1 MPIRLVVAGLVA
13 GAVMLFASP
22 ASAIVK
28 PTIRVTA
35 KTESTI
41 SVAWTAS
48 SGAARYD
55 ATIWEN
61 SPTVV
66 SLPGTQTSHTFTG
79 LRPNG
84 QYYVSVTAVDS
95 RGRKATSNLLVVVT
109 LPDRVAPSTPANVR
123 VTDVTPSKV
132 SLAWDA
138 STDNAGIAEYLLSV
152 SPFKGRTIFTGPTS
166 LDLIA
171 LPPDTTFTLA
181 VRARDFGW
189 NFSPF
194 SVPVTATTE
203 ASTDVTPPT
212 VPTNLRVGNVDWCG
226 EVKATWTQSTD
237 DQDPQAAIR
246 YQFRINDQPDPFGDE
261 IGVGRHITYGLV
273 EGANTYV
280 VRAIDSAGNASAFSV
295 PYTLDVHLCA

>member
-1 MPIRLVVAGLVA
+1 MRIRLAVAGLVA
-13 GAVMLFASP
+13 GAVLLFASP
-22 ASAIVK
+22 ASAIEK

-48 SGAARYD
+48 SGATRYD
-55 ATIWEN
+55 VTLWEN
-61 SPTVV
+61 SATAV
-66 SLPGTQTSHTFTG
+66 SLPRTQTSHTFTG

-84 QYYVSVTAVDS
+84 QYYVSVAAVDS
-95 RGRKATSNLLVVVT
+95 SGRKATSLLVVIT

-152 SPFKGRTIFTGPTS
+152 SPWTGRAIFTGPTS

-171 LPPDTTFTLA
+171 LPPETTFTLA

-189 NFSPF
+189 NYSPF
-194 SVPVTATTE
+194 SAPVTATTQ

-212 VPTNLRVGNVDWCG
+212 VPTNLRVGNEDWCG
-226 EVKATWTQSTD
+226 EVEASWTQSTD
-237 DQDPQAAIR
+237 HQDPQAAIR
-246 YQFRINDQPDPFGDE
+246 YQFTINGQPDPFGDE
-261 IGVGRHITYGLV
+261 IGRGRHITYGLV
-273 EGANTYV
+273 EGDNTYV
-280 VRAIDSAGNASAFSV
+280 VRAIDSAGNASAYSA
-295 PYTLDVHLCA
+295 PYTLNVHLCA